1 MAILNDYETSY
12 LVAGGNNQL
21 LLVEAVET
29 NFVSAQK
36 MIDFC
41 RYMGNMWDT
50 EEYTGVIEFC
60 NFMLDD
66 KELAKEFKEQYTDTD
81 QHNHATGLGYFDTE
95 EEKEAFIAARGQ
107 GDWYEQYEYAV
118 GDR

>member
-1 MAILNDYETSY
+1 MAILNDYEASY
-12 LVAGGNNQL
+12 LVTAVDNQL

-29 NFVSAQK
+29 NFVGARK
-36 MIDFC
+36 MINLC
-41 RYMGNMWDT
+41 RYMRDMWDT

-66 KELAKEFKEQYTDTD
+66 KELAKEFKEQYTDTND
-81 QHNHATGLGYFDTE
+81 FKSLGWFDTE
-95 EEKEAFIAARGQ
+95 GEKEAFIAARGQ